1 MDYLQ
6 IPVTKFADNCT
17 IPRPSMTQLLKGRN
31 KKVSDEVI
39 AKIHKAYPMLNISW
53 LLFGEGSM
61 VNDSNI
67 QFSEPQNDSI
77 PQLFD
82 TNFPDLEQETLN
94 SISKNTVSE
103 KLSEKKSATQNSI
116 LTPTPPSAGLKFESA
131 TNTTISN
138 ITPTTNPQSKHVI
151 NIMVFYSDNSFETFV
166 PQNRIR

>member
-39 AKIHKAYPMLNISW
+39 AKIHKAYPMLNVSW

-67 QFSEPQNDSI
+67 QFSKPQNEQI

-82 TNFPDLEQETLN
+82 SYITDINQETFNTEPTNFA
-94 SISKNTVSE
+94 SE
-103 KLSEKKSATQNSI
+103 KTSEKKSAPHSHITPP
-116 LTPTPPSAGLKFESA
+116 TPTNELKFEPA
-131 TNTTISN
+131 NNPAISN
-138 ITPTTNPQSKHVI
+138 ITPITNSQSKHVI

-166 PQNRIR
+166 PQNRMR

>member
-1 MDYLQ
+1 
-6 IPVTKFADNCT
+6 
-17 IPRPSMTQLLKGRN
+17 
-31 KKVSDEVI
+31 
-39 AKIHKAYPMLNISW
+39 
-53 LLFGEGSM
+53 M